1 MGFLQGAPLPDV
13 TVTTG
18 KTQAAPDYYTDYLA
32 DLSKVGTDALKT
44 TAEKGVAAYDPM
56 QTLGYSKVEDAAKAY
71 VPGITAAET
80 TAGNL
85 TAGLDLNRISQF
97 MNPYQTNVVDE
108 MERLAQQNIQR
119 NVLPSLKG
127 AFVGSGGLGGQRYA
141 GALGQSM
148 ADIQA
153 NLTGQQTG
161 ALQKG
166 YSESLLAALQ
176 EAGLMRQATDLQ
188 ADLAGKAQQYGLTEA
203 GALTKAGAEQQA
215 YEQAQLD
222 FPTKRAA
229 DIAALMRGYNIPI
242 SETETRK
249 GPLAGSYGTSG
260 MQDLTTLTSLLG
272 SASLGTAGS
281 NIGGALG
288 GLGKFLQ
295 GLGGTGGTA
304 INDYVN
310 SLLSGYDPASS
321 DYYPGG
327 DDGGAI

>member
-1 MGFLQGAPLPDV
+1 
-13 TVTTG
+13 
-18 KTQAAPDYYTDYLA
+18 
-32 DLSKVGTDALKT
+32 
-44 TAEKGVAAYDPM
+44 M
-56 QTLGYSKVEDAAKAY
+56 QTLGYGKVEDAAKAY
-71 VPGITAAET
+71 LPGITAAEK

-188 ADLAGKAQQYGLTEA
+188 ADLAAKAQNLGLTEA

-242 SETETRK
+242 SETEKRV
-249 GPLAGSYGTSG
+249 GPLAGSYTTSG
-260 MQDLTTLTSLLG
+260 MQDITTLASLLG
-272 SASLGTAGS
+272 SGALGKAGS
-281 NIGGALG
+281 NIGDVIG
-288 GLGKFLQ
+288 GLGGFLK
-295 GLGGTGGTA
+295 GLGSGSGTTVE
-304 INDYVN
+304 DY
-310 SLLSGYDPASS
+310 GITQQDWE
-321 DYYPGG
+321 DYYNG
-327 DDGGAI
+327 